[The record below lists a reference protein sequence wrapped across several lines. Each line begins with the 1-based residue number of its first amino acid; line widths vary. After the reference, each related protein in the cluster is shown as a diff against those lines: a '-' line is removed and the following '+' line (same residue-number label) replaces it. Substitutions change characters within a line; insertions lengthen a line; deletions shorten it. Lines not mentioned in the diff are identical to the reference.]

1 MWIFAMT
8 LIAISASGAAI
19 AQTPAP
25 KVLTV
30 ATDIAAKQITTF
42 IDALSHN
49 RASDRLIQTKRI
61 TGGYRLIDSD
71 FLTSNKPRKANSAP
85 WPFPRHLFS
94 RLLDCTQV
102 GFNLVEAVRKHFL
115 SLFVGYRWYDNHVFA
130 PLPVNRCC
138 YLMFSSELH

>member
-1 MWIFAMT
+1 MT
-8 LIAISASGAAI
+8 LIAINASGAAI

-25 KVLTV
+25 KVLPV

-71 FLTSNKPRKANSAP
+71 FLTSNKPRKAKQRA
-85 WPFPRHLFS
+85 
-94 RLLDCTQV
+94 LDFFQA
-102 GFNLVEAVRKHFL
+102 LIQQA
-115 SLFVGYRWYDNHVFA
+115 A
-130 PLPVNRCC
+130 
-138 YLMFSSELH
+138 

>member
-49 RASDRLIQTKRI
+49 CASDRLIQTKRI

-71 FLTSNKPRKANSAP
+71 FLTSNKPRKAKQCALA
-85 WPFPRHLFS
+85 FFQALI
-94 RLLDCTQV
+94 QQ
-102 GFNLVEAVRKHFL
+102 A
-115 SLFVGYRWYDNHVFA
+115 A
-130 PLPVNRCC
+130 
-138 YLMFSSELH
+138 